1 MPVDGWRPAAVL
13 WDLDGTLLDSEPL
26 WIRAELELAA
36 RYGATWTE
44 ADGLELVGNDLPTS
58 GAVIREKMGLPLDAA
73 EIVEEL
79 LDYVVAAVE
88 REARWRPGALEL
100 LTEMVDSGVPCAL
113 VTMSYRRF
121 VKAALAGL
129 PEDTFAVVVAGDDVS
144 RGKPDPEAYLLAAEL
159 LGVSPVDCIAIEDSA
174 TGAASAEAAGC
185 HVVTVPLQER
195 VPVTDNRREL
205 PDLAGI
211 TLAQLAD
218 LFVTRPT
225 M

>member
-1 MPVDGWRPAAVL
+1 
-13 WDLDGTLLDSEPL
+13 
-26 WIRAELELAA
+26 
-36 RYGATWTE
+36 
-44 ADGLELVGNDLPTS
+44 VGNDLPKS
-58 GAVIREKMGLPLDAA
+58 GAVIREKMGLPLSAA

-88 REARWRPGALEL
+88 REVGWRPGAIEL
-100 LTEMVDSGVPCAL
+100 LTEMGDKGVPCAL

-159 LGVSPVDCIAIEDSA
+159 LGVSPGDCIAIEDSA

-185 HVVTVPLQER
+185 HVVIVPLQER
-195 VPVTDNRREL
+195 VPMTKSRRQL
-205 PDLAGI
+205 HDLAGI
-211 TLAQLAD
+211 TFAQLAD
-218 LFVTRPT
+218 LFVTRPSL
-225 M
+225 